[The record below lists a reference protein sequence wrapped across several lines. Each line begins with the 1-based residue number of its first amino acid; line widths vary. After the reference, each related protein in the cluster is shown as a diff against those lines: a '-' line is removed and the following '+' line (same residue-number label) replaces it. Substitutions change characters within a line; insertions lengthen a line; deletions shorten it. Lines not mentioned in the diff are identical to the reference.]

1 MKTELKSILYNPLL
15 NTLNIVF
22 AHDEEG
28 IELEKITIN
37 LTKGTI
43 ETDKL

>member
-37 LTKGTI
+37 LDRGTI
-43 ETDKL
+43 TTDKL